1 MVIVNYKQK
10 VLCVFMSIFNTG
22 ISALQFLILISL
34 SRQTIEIYSKMSA
47 FLAYASI
54 VPLGIIEL
62 SFVIFIFSYYFKFPD
77 MLSIFRKFLA
87 VTGIQCLV
95 FTLIVIIRL
104 VVFSPYARIS
114 QMPITVL
121 MRSWDYIQ
129 FFAGLAVGILLI
141 IIPSRWRRC

>member
-1 MVIVNYKQK
+1 MVIVNFKQK
-10 VLCVFMSIFNTG
+10 ALCVFMSIFNTG

-34 SRQTIEIYSKMSA
+34 SRRAIEIYSKMPA

-62 SFVIFIFSYYFKFPD
+62 GFVIFIFSYYFKFPD

-87 VTGIQCLV
+87 VTGVQCLV
-95 FTLIVIIRL
+95 FALIVIIRL

-114 QMPITVL
+114 NMPITVL
-121 MRSWDYIQ
+121 MSPLDYIQ

-141 IIPSRWRRC
+141 IIPSRIRRY

>member
-1 MVIVNYKQK
+1 MVIVNFKQK
-10 VLCVFMSIFNTG
+10 ALCVFMSIFNTG

-34 SRQTIEIYSKMSA
+34 SRRTIEIYSKMPA

-62 SFVIFIFSYYFKFPD
+62 GFVIFIFSYYFKFPD

-95 FTLIVIIRL
+95 LPTVFFSVLQSTLL
-104 VVFSPYARIS
+104 TKKCHYAKS
-114 QMPITVL
+114 STL
-121 MRSWDYIQ
+121 TH
-129 FFAGLAVGILLI
+129 GKEEHH
-141 IIPSRWRRC
+141 RR